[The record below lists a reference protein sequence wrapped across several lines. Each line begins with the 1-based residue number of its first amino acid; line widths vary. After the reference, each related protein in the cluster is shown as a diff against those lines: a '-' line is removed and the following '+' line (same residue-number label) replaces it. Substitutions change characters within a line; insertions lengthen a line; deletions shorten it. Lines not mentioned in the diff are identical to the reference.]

1 MKNIAGKC
9 LKKEEGFT
17 LVMTL
22 AVLAAVTI
30 LVVGLFSIVSRER
43 STSGAFDAV
52 EQADLAVQAGLEN
65 AGALL
70 KQSLRDENGM
80 IVAVPTSRWVTE
92 NDVNEDSE
100 KRIVSEAARKQ
111 NECLMAMNFLPTG
124 DGFGGGKW
132 IYQPLASGVRGSE
145 AQGDIA
151 SDTVLMELSQ
161 VRPRLPQFDPA
172 VLAPPLYQVSPA
184 REVGGREEELDLK
197 AAVQRMGAVEP
208 WKESPA
214 CYWVELDLPPLA
226 GSVEKEGEEILGR
239 FCFFVEDLQGRL
251 NLAVA
256 GNEAPPLGFHRRSEF
271 EFEPKMRVSPN
282 GEESSTPNS
291 GTVTRVGL
299 VPGLNLSRPWEA
311 LRSEQMMHTIFQPNV
326 DPKLP
331 EGISGLFQSDEVLFM
346 MNRVLTA
353 GRFMA
358 FTPTMWREVLL
369 QPDPLRGWA
378 GLEEAQLRTRVNA
391 NAANV
396 LQESYAGSLANPV
409 LRRIEQ
415 NTIGGIT
422 AYDELAVIPFSPG
435 IQNPGQRKMNL
446 NVHLDAVEKAQGEVA
461 RATAARTAV
470 DQIANHINRHLPT
483 FGGNNGSQNPDV
495 KGRKGGY
502 PLPLGGNEQ
511 ATHMS
516 YLKCLA
522 AGMLDYADTDGLP
535 TMDGDPLVDPR
546 SNSAGYPTYRGMDSF
561 PIVTE
566 QWQRYRAEVGG
577 GNRFS
582 VTHYVELW
590 NMTNVPISGE
600 VTCVYEIRGNA
611 TGGLGR
617 GVNLSDGR
625 SAVDGSPEFRAVNAR
640 KPGQALV
647 GQWHDPVRLSGE
659 DWMPSLGSRT
669 PIKAGVTPMAQ
680 PMLQP
685 NEHRIVAF
693 KPVVFTVPASPIGNI
708 TNIRFEGPENQ
719 HDLGSRYRVAFRPTG
734 ADGFTVIDQPLVPI
748 ERLTRNTSVS
758 GLETNPD
765 RQQYNLSLPG
775 MSYSQAGA
783 PQGQRR
789 FANNVGDPRGAFFI
803 DYSQDVVTYNA
814 STPWARNIR
823 LTISDTTAFHR
834 ENRVFLWP
842 DGGHNSVS
850 RTAPLAGT
858 QTFPDDRTLRPA
870 VPQAGPMSR
879 DGSADKREREKYV
892 QRLSNSGRF
901 FSVTEL
907 GHVFDP
913 IMWDANG
920 GANHDDSVKP
930 DLWRFANLGSGGK
943 SVASGRYCGGN
954 TLRIGRP
961 EHERFRMSYNEVDGR
976 PETRAVSATAL
987 LDLFHCGKPTSA
999 DPLQRLGDLVRIDGE
1014 VNVNTASREALRAI
1028 LAGRLEMDPRLARSR
1043 QVSQVNDKATME
1055 TLQPGTNGEAA
1066 AHADLLA
1073 GLIIRHRP
1081 YVTAAEIPEKVV
1093 MLPPE
1098 VVAPAGVIDDR
1109 PGDGTVLTSIP
1120 VGEPVFGASLR
1131 TGDTAIEPEWNDA
1144 AAEEAFARLFN
1155 NVSVR
1160 SRNFRIVVTGQALR
1174 KTRSG
1179 EVKVLASRSRLYH
1192 VFVRPVRDATGM
1204 ILRQEIEITY
1214 ARTL

>member
-1 MKNIAGKC
+1 MKNISGKSFE
-9 LKKEEGFT
+9 KQNGFT

-80 IVAVPTSRWVTE
+80 IVAVPTTRWVTE
-92 NDVNEDSE
+92 NDANEDSQ

-132 IYQPLASGVRGSE
+132 IYQPLASGVRSSE
-145 AQGDIA
+145 PQADLP
-151 SDTVLMELSQ
+151 SDVVLLELGQ
-161 VRPRLPQFDPA
+161 VRPRLPQFDPS
-172 VLAPPLYQVSPA
+172 VLAPPIYQLSPA
-184 REVGGREEELDLK
+184 RDVGAREEELDLK
-197 AAVQRMGAVEP
+197 AVVQRMGAVEP

-214 CYWVELDLPPLA
+214 CYWVDLDLPALA
-226 GSVEKEGEEILGR
+226 GREGSDGEEILGR

-256 GNEAPPLGFHRRSEF
+256 GNEAPPLGFHQRTEF
-271 EFEPKMRVSPN
+271 EFEPNMRVSPN
-282 GEESSTPNS
+282 GPDTPVPNP
-291 GTVTRVGL
+291 GMETRVGL
-299 VPGLNLSRPWEA
+299 VPGLNLSRPWQA
-311 LRSEQMMHTIFQPNV
+311 LRSEQALHTIFQPNV

-331 EGISGLFQSDEVLFM
+331 EGIGGLFQSDEVLFM
-346 MNRVLTA
+346 MNRVMMG
-353 GRFMA
+353 GRLMA

-378 GLEEAQLRTRVNA
+378 GLEESQLKTRVIA
-391 NAANV
+391 NAADT
-396 LQESYAGSLANPV
+396 LRESYAGSLANPV
-409 LRRIEQ
+409 LRRLEQ
-415 NTIGGIT
+415 NTVGGIV

-435 IQNPGQRKMNL
+435 IQNPGERKMNL
-446 NVHLDAVEKAQGEVA
+446 NVQLDAVEKAEGEVA
-461 RATAARTAV
+461 REAAARLAV
-470 DQIANHINRHLPT
+470 DQIASHISRHLPT
-483 FGGNNGSQNPDV
+483 FGGNNGSQDPDT

-502 PLPLGGNEQ
+502 PLPIGGNEQ
-511 ATHMS
+511 ATHMG

-522 AGMLDYADTDGLP
+522 AGMIDYADTDGLP
-535 TMDGDPLVDPR
+535 TMDGDPLVNPR
-546 SNSAGYPTYRGMDSF
+546 TNAAGYPTYRGMDAF

-566 QWQRYRAEVGG
+566 QWQRYRAEFGG
-577 GNRFS
+577 GGQFS
-582 VTHYVELW
+582 VTQYVELW

-600 VTCVYEIRGNA
+600 VTCAYEIRGKA
-611 TGGLGR
+611 VGGLSG
-617 GVNLSDGR
+617 GVDLSNGSR
-625 SAVDGSPEFRAVNAR
+625 AVDGKPEFKAINAK
-640 KPGQALV
+640 KPGQGLV
-647 GQWHDPVRLSGE
+647 GQWHQPVRLEGD
-659 DWMPSLGSRT
+659 DWVPGLASRT
-669 PIKAGVTPMAQ
+669 PIKARVKAMAQ
-680 PMLQP
+680 PAMQP

-693 KPVVFTVPASPIGNI
+693 EPVVFAVPTPPIGNLA
-708 TNIRFEGPENQ
+708 NIRFEGPENQ
-719 HDLGSRYRVAFRPTG
+719 NDLGSRYRVAFRPTG
-734 ADGFTVIDQPLVPI
+734 ASGFTVVDQPLVPM

-758 GLETNPD
+758 GPETNSE

-783 PQGQRR
+783 PKGQRR

-803 DYSQDVVTYNA
+803 DYSQDVVTFN
-814 STPWARNIR
+814 SSSPWARNIR
-823 LTISDTTAFHR
+823 QTITSPIAFHR

-858 QTFPDDRTLRPA
+858 QTFPDDRSLRPA

-920 GANHDDSVKP
+920 GDNHDEFRLP
-930 DLWRFANLGSGGK
+930 DLWRFANLESAGK
-943 SVASGRYCGGN
+943 STASGRYCGGN
-954 TLRIGRP
+954 TLRVGRV
-961 EHERFRMSYNEVDGR
+961 EHERFRMSYSGQSGR

-999 DPLQRLGDLVRIDGE
+999 DPLQQLGDLVRIDGE

-1028 LAGRLEMDPRLARSR
+1028 LAGRLEMDPRLSRSR
-1043 QVSQVNDKATME
+1043 AVSQVNDKATMD
-1055 TLQPGTNGEAA
+1055 TLQAGTNGDAA

-1081 YVTAAEIPEKVV
+1081 YVTPAEIAEKVV

-1098 VVAPAGVIDDR
+1098 VVAPAGIIEDK

-1131 TGDTAIEPEWNDA
+1131 TGDTVIEPEWNDA

-1174 KTRSG
+1174 RTRSG

-1192 VFVRPVRDATGM
+1192 VFVRPVRDVTGL